1 MTTDQAALD
10 AETARVDELLYGLR
24 AAHHS
29 GAKRWYGIRG
39 GGTQKFY
46 RCYYGI
52 RGGGTQKFYRCYIC
66 DVMIDTWSAEYPVPR
81 HAVLALHEHRIH
93 ECVVA
98 GIATTL
104 DPRCTG
110 TPLVTP

>member
-29 GAKRWYGIRG
+29 GAKRW
-39 GGTQKFY
+39 
-46 RCYYGI
+46 YGI